1 MATISKIEIEG
12 FKAFPKYFSLDFGDK
27 NLLMYGENGSG
38 KSSIYYALHALL
50 QSVYKDDKGAKYFK
64 TIEDSSTGEGSF
76 VSDENLVNIYRYEDV
91 KKNVFQPYIK
101 ITLDNGNV
109 WKLDRGGLQSANG
122 DDYREIRIL
131 NTTTTFINHS
141 YISRFHSARNSEKID
156 LWNVFI
162 KDILPFCAKSDEDKS
177 LADVY
182 YDIIAER
189 PKGKA
194 EIDNL
199 KKRIQSFNVRLYN
212 DVIGEINKKTT
223 DTYNQYFKNEGDPE
237 LVVTL
242 RYFAENDETN
252 NPLHEEYYL
261 AFDKFHGSQYSLR
274 YPRIG
279 IDVVSDSQPI
289 YKPQSFFN
297 EAKLTAIALSVRFAL
312 LNLDKPLDGRFL
324 ALDDMLIS
332 LDMSNRSKVVDF
344 LLKISDKY
352 KIYLFTHDR
361 AFFEH
366 CKERI
371 SYSNRAKGLSQCEGW
386 LFKELYNNENPQD
399 NPKELDSSSDVA
411 RAMKHYKDFDYPA
424 SANYLRKA
432 VESLVREVFPPKME
446 RQEDGLKHEKLRN
459 ILEVSF
465 AFFQTIP
472 GIDLSDMGRLI
483 GNLNLLLNPLS
494 HKSTETDVYKSEI
507 KELFVI
513 LEKLRKQISALC
525 IREVLARK
533 NYVYLYFKENEHIT
547 QKYEIEL
554 QEELYSYLSGAVRIF
569 CQAKAKSTRSC
580 TITDGVEGTYVNN
593 QHYKGDLEKICQDV
607 HTHKGKV
614 YANNYMDFYKDKDGN
629 DLISLI

>member
-12 FKAFPKYFSLDFGDK
+12 FKAFPKLFSLELGEH

-50 QSVYKDDKGAKYFK
+50 QSVYKDDKGTKYFK

-76 VSDENLVNIYRYEDV
+76 VSDENLVNIYRSEDV
-91 KKNVFQPYIK
+91 KKNLFQPYIK

-109 WKLDRGGLQSANG
+109 WKLDRGGLQSASGEN
-122 DDYREIRIL
+122 YREIRRL
-131 NTTTTFINHS
+131 NTTAVFINHS
-141 YISRFHSARNSEKID
+141 YISRFHSARNSENID
-156 LWNVFI
+156 LWNVFV
-162 KDILPFCAKSDEDKS
+162 KDILPFCAKSDEEKS
-177 LADVY
+177 LADIY
-182 YDIIAER
+182 YEIIAER

-199 KKRIQSFNVRLYN
+199 KKRIQSFNGRLFN
-212 DVIGEINKKTT
+212 DVIGEINKKAT
-223 DTYNQYFKNEGDPE
+223 DTYNQYFKNEGDSE
-237 LVVTL
+237 LVITL
-242 RYFAENDETN
+242 RYFADDDETN

-371 SYSNRAKGLSQCEGW
+371 SYSNRAKGLSQTEGW

-465 AFFQTIP
+465 AFFQKIP

-533 NYVYLYFKENEHIT
+533 NNVYLYFKENEHIT

-569 CQAKAKSTRSC
+569 CQSKAKSTRSC